1 MKAQQL
7 KEELYNR
14 IYNLAPFNPDPEIME
29 RATQNTALYIV
40 ELLIFEREVLSRT
53 IQIPGES
60 IWNEV
65 KQEILKDK
73 ALWNH

>member
-14 IYNLAPFNPDPEIME
+14 IYNLAPFNPDSEIME